1 MSEES
6 NPTIGF
12 VCVFSDPKWPD
23 FHSIEWTSGHPGD
36 LARQRASAMG
46 CEVVTIDYF
55 VLCLFPAQI
64 CADLRRHLRYYGV
77 DFSENQCG
85 GSIMY
90 GVDLCDVVSI
100 TQQISE
106 TLPSEFRGTAARSI
120 AFEDSLKRL
129 RGEGSVL
136 SRQSR
141 LDVLISK
148 IQPIAKKKERRI
160 ELQDR
165 LWLRTANDW
174 LRSLETELQTQ
185 TAPTFVDRLDFKW
198 DAENNQFLAD
208 RMYSEMNGS
217 GISLNEEVKFE
228 EVAKRLYKEL
238 KSWVGSDH
246 TAQELLDDKDEPDL
260 ENVVQFGSQN
270 AS

>member
-1 MSEES
+1 MPEES

-36 LARQRASAMG
+36 LARKRATAMG
-46 CEVVTIDYF
+46 CDIVTIDYF
-55 VLCLFPAQI
+55 LLCLFPAQI

-100 TQQISE
+100 TQQIAE
-106 TLPSEFRGTAARSI
+106 TLPSEFRGTAARSG

-141 LDVLISK
+141 LDVLLAK
-148 IQPIAKKKERRI
+148 IQPITKKKERRI
-160 ELQDR
+160 DEADT

-174 LRSLETELQTQ
+174 LRSLEMELQTQ
-185 TAPTFVDRLDFKW
+185 AAPTFVDRLDFKW
-198 DAENNQFLAD
+198 SLEKGRFLAD
-208 RMYSEMNGS
+208 RMRSEMNGS
-217 GISLNEEVKFE
+217 GISLNEEVKL
-228 EVAKRLYKEL
+228 EVVAERLHKEL
-238 KSWVGSDH
+238 KSWVGSEH
-246 TAQELLDDKDEPDL
+246 TAQELLEDQGPEF
-260 ENVVQFGSQN
+260 ENVVQL
-270 AS
+270 ATK